1 MEDIV
6 RSDCIAALRRALQRQ
21 RHGSC
26 VGVPTGTWLSP
37 FGGSQGFLSGAPIL
51 DEKRTADARHAWEG

>member
-6 RSDCIAALRRALQRQ
+6 RLDCIAALRRALLRQ

-26 VGVPTGTWLSP
+26 VGVPAGTWLSP
-37 FGGSQGFLSGAPIL
+37 FGGHKDSSSGAPII
-51 DEKRTADARHAWEG
+51 DEKRTADARPAWEG